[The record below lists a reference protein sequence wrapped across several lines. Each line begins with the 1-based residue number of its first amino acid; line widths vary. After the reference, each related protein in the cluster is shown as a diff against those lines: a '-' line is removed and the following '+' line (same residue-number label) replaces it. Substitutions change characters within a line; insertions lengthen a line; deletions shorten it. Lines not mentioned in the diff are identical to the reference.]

1 MKRVKVSN
9 NVIRRLPRYLRKL
22 DELSESGVDKISSRQ
37 LGDLLGL
44 TSSQVRQDFNCFGEF
59 GQQGYGYNVAALRA
73 QIAGI
78 MGMERGFTAIL
89 VGVGNIG
96 RAMMENF
103 CFADW
108 GVKLAAAF
116 DIKPAL
122 IGTEFNG
129 VHIYG
134 MDELESYLAEHDT
147 DIAVLTVPKTAAIP
161 VTERLTKS
169 GIDKIS
175 SRQLGDLLG
184 LTSSQ
189 VRQDFNCFGEF
200 GQQGYGYNVAALRA
214 QIAGIMGMERGFT
227 AILVGVGNI
236 GRALMEN
243 FCFADWG
250 VRLAAAFDIKP
261 ALIGTEYN
269 GVHIYGMDELESYL
283 AEHETD
289 IAVLTVPKTAA
300 IPVTERLTKSGIDAI
315 WNFTNVELTEPNSST
330 IVENVHFSDSL
341 LSLSYYVAERRDE
354 TAAKAAREEK

>member
-78 MGMERGFTAIL
+78 LGMERGFTAIL

-103 CFADW
+103 CFSDW
-108 GVKLAAAF
+108 G
-116 DIKPAL
+116 
-122 IGTEFNG
+122 
-129 VHIYG
+129 
-134 MDELESYLAEHDT
+134 MD
-147 DIAVLTVPKTAAIP
+147 
-161 VTERLTKS
+161 
-169 GIDKIS
+169 
-175 SRQLGDLLG
+175 
-184 LTSSQ
+184 
-189 VRQDFNCFGEF
+189 
-200 GQQGYGYNVAALRA
+200 
-214 QIAGIMGMERGFT
+214 
-227 AILVGVGNI
+227 
-236 GRALMEN
+236 
-243 FCFADWG
+243 
-250 VRLAAAFDIKP
+250 LAAAFDIKP
-261 ALIGTEYN
+261 ALIGTEYK
-269 GVHIYGMDELESYL
+269 GVHIYSMDELEKYL
-283 AEHETD
+283 DENKAD
-289 IAVLTVPKTAA
+289 IAVLTVPKTVAV
-300 IPVTERLTKSGIDAI
+300 PVTERLTKSGIEAI

-354 TAAKAAREEK
+354 AAAKAAREEKQ

>member
-22 DELSESGVDKISSRQ
+22 DELSESGV
-37 LGDLLGL
+37 
-44 TSSQVRQDFNCFGEF
+44 
-59 GQQGYGYNVAALRA
+59 
-73 QIAGI
+73 
-78 MGMERGFTAIL
+78 
-89 VGVGNIG
+89 
-96 RAMMENF
+96 
-103 CFADW
+103 
-108 GVKLAAAF
+108 
-116 DIKPAL
+116 
-122 IGTEFNG
+122 
-129 VHIYG
+129 
-134 MDELESYLAEHDT
+134 
-147 DIAVLTVPKTAAIP
+147 
-161 VTERLTKS
+161 
-169 GIDKIS
+169 DKIS

-269 GVHIYGMDELESYL
+269 GVHIYSMDELESYL
-283 AEHETD
+283 AGHHTD
-289 IAVLTVPKTAA
+289 IAVLTVSKAAA

-315 WNFTNVELTEPNSST
+315 WNFTNVELTEPSSST

-354 TAAKAAREEK
+354 AAAKAAREEK